1 MKGVIMT
8 TLLSMPLSIFG
19 QYQEADEGM
28 VYVQSYQMIRNEKVE
43 ETIVACKKGKKKF
56 TFHLLIVNNEHLI
69 VDVHN

>member
-1 MKGVIMT
+1 MT
-8 TLLSMPLSIFG
+8 TLLSMLLSIFG
-19 QYQEADEGM
+19 QYQEAEEM

>member
-1 MKGVIMT
+1 MA
-8 TLLSMPLSIFG
+8 TLLSMLLSIFG
-19 QYQEADEGM
+19 QYQEAEEVL
-28 VYVQSYQMIRNEKVE
+28 VYFQSYQMIRNDKVE

>member
-1 MKGVIMT
+1 MMA
-8 TLLSMPLSIFG
+8 TLLSMLLSIFG

-28 VYVQSYQMIRNEKVE
+28 VYVQSYQMIRNDKVE